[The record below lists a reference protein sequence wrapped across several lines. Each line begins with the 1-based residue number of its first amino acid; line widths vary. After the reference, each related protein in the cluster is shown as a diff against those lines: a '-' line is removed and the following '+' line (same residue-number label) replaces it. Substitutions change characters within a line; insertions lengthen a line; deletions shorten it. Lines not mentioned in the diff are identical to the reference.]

1 MKALNYFLHFKQQI
15 DNQYYK
21 KCKLIYNKIKE
32 LQNKYWLKIIQK
44 AEKIENEDLERQL
57 DDLLD
62 KI

>member
-1 MKALNYFLHFKQQI
+1 MDPLNYFLYFKQQI
-15 DNQYYK
+15 DEQYYK

-44 AEKIENEDLERQL
+44 TEKIENEGLEKQL